1 MAKKR
6 PSHTQKL
13 QDEIQN
19 LQNDVK
25 VFQTACQKKDELLN
39 QLRENGENSF
49 LNSPTYIQMKEKI
62 AQLESQANLSELG
75 RISAKGSARRDA
87 DRENKILADNK
98 AFLEHEGDTDYFI
111 GITECIKDLKEID
124 IIKSKLSEAEGRID
138 GYKAIIS
145 ERDAEIDRLQGVVA
159 ELKHS
164 QSAGTI
170 LPETQCE
177 CNTAIQDKA
186 HYKKLYEEECKLFD
200 SAQEKI
206 AELLNENKDLKLQ
219 LLSDDKSITL
229 QNDRIR
235 YENAISNEAAYYQ
248 MYLLL
253 ENEKRECLREN
264 SELRERIEELELR
277 MSEAPKTDNISDEEL
292 ENLSI
297 EEIRSKCSE
306 TINGTSDRH
315 TQWYDYY
322 NGKNRTE
329 LVRSIKYVET
339 ISERRKK
346 TIDKLQKQLKDKKF
360 AQYSQDDAVTYSA
373 LIRELDQLKHDLK
386 LYQKFYDDEQ
396 KRNDQLQA
404 KIAEMAAATLSKEEA
419 VKIVEE
425 NIAQDTAAKKATRKK
440 KGRPQTMTTEQI
452 ALIHVLR
459 EQGCS
464 IRQIAKQLGKS
475 EGTIHR
481 YIHEKQG

>member
-25 VFQTACQKKDELLN
+25 VFQTACEKKDELLN
-39 QLRENGENSF
+39 QMRENGENSF
-49 LNSPTYIQMKEKI
+49 LNSPTYIQMKGKI
-62 AQLESQANLSELG
+62 AQLESQASLSELG
-75 RISAKGSARRDA
+75 RISAKGSAKRDA
-87 DRENKILADNK
+87 DLENKILADNK
-98 AFLEHEGDTDYFI
+98 AFLEHEGDTDYFV
-111 GITECIKDLKEID
+111 GITECLRDLKEIN
-124 IIKSKLSEAEGRID
+124 IIKGQLSGAEGRIE

-206 AELLNENKDLKLQ
+206 AELLKENKDLKLQ

-339 ISERRKK
+339 VSERRKK

-396 KRNDQLQA
+396 KRNDELQV

-419 VKIVEE
+419 VQIVEE
-425 NIAQDTAAKKATRKK
+425 NIVQDTAAKKATRRK
-440 KGRPQTMTTEQI
+440 KGRPQTMTADQI

>member
-19 LQNDVK
+19 LQNGVK

-306 TINGTSDRH
+306 TINGTSERH

-339 ISERRKK
+339 VSERRKK

-396 KRNDQLQA
+396 KRNDELQV
-404 KIAEMAAATLSKEEA
+404 KIAQMAAATLSKEEA
-419 VKIVEE
+419 VQIVEE
-425 NIAQDTAAKKATRKK
+425 NIVQDTAAKKATRRK
-440 KGRPQTMTTEQI
+440 KGRPQTMTADQI

>member
-19 LQNDVK
+19 LKNDVK
-25 VFQTACQKKDELLN
+25 VFQAACKKQDELLN
-39 QLRENGENSF
+39 QMNENGENSF

-62 AQLESQANLSELG
+62 AQLESRANLSELG
-75 RISAKGSARRDA
+75 RISAKGSARRNA
-87 DRENKILADNK
+87 DLENKILADNK
-98 AFLEHEGDTDYFI
+98 AFLEHNGDTDYFV
-111 GITECIKDLKEID
+111 GITECLRDLKEID
-124 IIKSKLSEAEGRID
+124 IIKGQLSETEGRIE
-138 GYKAIIS
+138 GYKTIIS
-145 ERDAEIDRLQGVVA
+145 ERDAEIDRLQSVVA

-164 QSAGTI
+164 QSAGTT

-186 HYKKLYEEECKLFD
+186 HYKKLYEEECRLFD
-200 SAQEKI
+200 SVQEKI
-206 AELLNENKDLKLQ
+206 AELLKENKDLKLQ
-219 LLSDDKSITL
+219 LLSNDKSITS
-229 QNDRIR
+229 QSDRIR
-235 YENAISNEAAYYQ
+235 YNSAISNESAYYH
-248 MYLLL
+248 MYLQL
-253 ENEKRECLREN
+253 EDEKREYIREN
-264 SELRERIEELELR
+264 SELRERIEGLELR
-277 MSEAPKTDNISDEEL
+277 MSEAPKTDNVSDEEL

-297 EEIRSKCSE
+297 GEIRSKCSE
-306 TINGTSDRH
+306 AINGTTERH
-315 TQWYDYY
+315 TQWYDHY
-322 NGKNRTE
+322 NGKSRAE

-339 ISERRKK
+339 VSERRKK
-346 TIDKLQKQLKDKKF
+346 RIDKLQKQLNDKKF

-396 KRNDQLQA
+396 KRNDELQV

-419 VKIVEE
+419 VQIVEE
-425 NIAQDTAAKKATRKK
+425 NIVQDTAAKKATRRK
-440 KGRPQTMTTEQI
+440 KGRPQTMTADQI

>member
-6 PSHTQKL
+6 PSYTQKL

-19 LQNDVK
+19 LKNDVK
-25 VFQTACQKKDELLN
+25 VFQAACKKQDELLN
-39 QLRENGENSF
+39 QMNENGENSF

-62 AQLESQANLSELG
+62 AQLESRANLSELG
-75 RISAKGSARRDA
+75 RISAKGSARRNA
-87 DRENKILADNK
+87 DLENKILADNK
-98 AFLEHEGDTDYFI
+98 AFLEHNGDTDYFV
-111 GITECIKDLKEID
+111 GITECLRDLKEID
-124 IIKSKLSEAEGRID
+124 IIKGQLSETEGRID
-138 GYKAIIS
+138 GYKTIIA
-145 ERDAEIDRLQGVVA
+145 ERDAEIDRLQGVIA
-159 ELKHS
+159 ELKHD
-164 QSAGTI
+164 QSTGTT

-177 CNTAIQDKA
+177 CNTATQDKA

-200 SAQEKI
+200 SVQEKI
-206 AELLNENKDLKLQ
+206 AELLKENKDLKLQ
-219 LLSDDKSITL
+219 LLSNDKSITS
-229 QNDRIR
+229 QSDRIR
-235 YENAISNEAAYYQ
+235 YNNAISNESACYQ
-248 MYLLL
+248 MYLQL
-253 ENEKRECLREN
+253 EDEKRECLREN

-339 ISERRKK
+339 VSERRKK

-396 KRNDQLQA
+396 KRNDELQV

-419 VKIVEE
+419 VQIVEE
-425 NIAQDTAAKKATRKK
+425 NIVQDTAAKKATRRK
-440 KGRPQTMTTEQI
+440 KGRPQTMTADQI

-481 YIHEKQG
+481 YIHEKQE

>member
-6 PSHTQKL
+6 PSYTQKL
-13 QDEIQN
+13 QDEIQK

-25 VFQTACQKKDELLN
+25 VFQAACEKKDELLN
-39 QLRENGENSF
+39 QMRENGESSF

-62 AQLESQANLSELG
+62 AQLKSQANLSELG
-75 RISAKGSARRDA
+75 RISAKGSARREA
-87 DRENKILADNK
+87 DLEDKILADNK

-145 ERDAEIDRLQGVVA
+145 ERDAEIDRLQSVVA

-164 QSAGTI
+164 QSAGTT

-200 SAQEKI
+200 SVQEKI
-206 AELLNENKDLKLQ
+206 TELLKENKDLKLQ
-219 LLSDDKSITL
+219 LLSNDKSITL

-277 MSEAPKTDNISDEEL
+277 MSETPKTDNISDEEL

-339 ISERRKK
+339 VSERRKK

-396 KRNDQLQA
+396 KRNDELQA

-419 VKIVEE
+419 IKAVEA
-425 NIAQDTAAKKATRKK
+425 NIAQDTEMKKATRKK

-459 EQGCS
+459 EQGHS

>member
-6 PSHTQKL
+6 PSYTQKL
-13 QDEIQN
+13 QDEIQK

-25 VFQTACQKKDELLN
+25 VFQAACEKKDELLN
-39 QLRENGENSF
+39 QMRENGESSF

-62 AQLESQANLSELG
+62 AQLKSQANLSELG
-75 RISAKGSARRDA
+75 RISAKGSARREA
-87 DRENKILADNK
+87 DLEDKILADNK

-145 ERDAEIDRLQGVVA
+145 ERDAEIDRLQSVVA

-164 QSAGTI
+164 QSAGTT

-200 SAQEKI
+200 SVQEKI
-206 AELLNENKDLKLQ
+206 TELLKENKDLKLQ
-219 LLSDDKSITL
+219 LLSNDKSITL

-339 ISERRKK
+339 VSERRKK

-396 KRNDQLQA
+396 KRNDELQA

-419 VKIVEE
+419 IKAVEA
-425 NIAQDTAAKKATRKK
+425 NIAQDTEMKKATRKK

-459 EQGCS
+459 EQGHS

>member
-6 PSHTQKL
+6 PSYTQKL
-13 QDEIQN
+13 QDEIQK

-25 VFQTACQKKDELLN
+25 VFQAACEKKDELLN
-39 QLRENGENSF
+39 QMRENGESSF

-62 AQLESQANLSELG
+62 AQLKSQANLSELG
-75 RISAKGSARRDA
+75 RISAKGSARREA
-87 DRENKILADNK
+87 DLEDKILADNK

-145 ERDAEIDRLQGVVA
+145 ERDAEIDRLQSVVA

-164 QSAGTI
+164 QSAGTT

-186 HYKKLYEEECKLFD
+186 HYKKLYEEECRLLD
-200 SAQEKI
+200 SVQEKI
-206 AELLNENKDLKLQ
+206 TELLKENKDLKLQ
-219 LLSDDKSITL
+219 LLSNDKSITS

-235 YENAISNEAAYYQ
+235 YNNAISNESAYYH
-248 MYLLL
+248 MYLQL
-253 ENEKRECLREN
+253 EDEKRECLREN

-277 MSEAPKTDNISDEEL
+277 MSEAPKTDNVSDEEL

-322 NGKNRTE
+322 NGKNRAE

-339 ISERRKK
+339 VSERRKK

-360 AQYSQDDAVTYSA
+360 AQYSQDDAVTYNA
-373 LIRELDQLKHDLK
+373 LLMELGQIKHDLK

-396 KRNDQLQA
+396 KRNDELQV

-419 VKIVEE
+419 VQIVEE
-425 NIAQDTAAKKATRKK
+425 NIAQDADMKKATRRK

-464 IRQIAKQLGKS
+464 IRQIAKQIGKS

-481 YIHEKQG
+481 YIHEKQE

>member
-6 PSHTQKL
+6 PSYTQKL

-19 LQNDVK
+19 LKNDVK
-25 VFQTACQKKDELLN
+25 VFQAACKKQDELLN
-39 QLRENGENSF
+39 QMNENGENSF

-62 AQLESQANLSELG
+62 AQLESRANLSELG
-75 RISAKGSARRDA
+75 RISAKGSARRNA
-87 DRENKILADNK
+87 DLENKILADNK
-98 AFLEHEGDTDYFI
+98 AFLEHNGDTDYFV
-111 GITECIKDLKEID
+111 GITECLRDLKEID
-124 IIKSKLSEAEGRID
+124 IIKGQLSETEGRIEE
-138 GYKAIIS
+138 YKTIIS
-145 ERDAEIDRLQGVVA
+145 ERDAEIDRLQGAIA
-159 ELKHS
+159 ELKHD
-164 QSAGTI
+164 QSTGTT

-200 SAQEKI
+200 SVQEKI
-206 AELLNENKDLKLQ
+206 TELLKENKDLKLQ
-219 LLSDDKSITL
+219 LLSNDKSITS
-229 QNDRIR
+229 QSDRIR
-235 YENAISNEAAYYQ
+235 YNNAISNESACYH
-248 MYLLL
+248 MYLQL
-253 ENEKRECLREN
+253 EDEKREYIREN

-277 MSEAPKTDNISDEEL
+277 MSEAPKTDNVSDEEL

-297 EEIRSKCSE
+297 GEIRSKCSE
-306 TINGTSDRH
+306 AINGTTERH
-315 TQWYDYY
+315 TQWYDHY
-322 NGKNRTE
+322 NGKSRAE

-339 ISERRKK
+339 VSERRKK
-346 TIDKLQKQLKDKKF
+346 RIDKLQKQLNDKKF

-396 KRNDQLQA
+396 KRNDELQV
-404 KIAEMAAATLSKEEA
+404 KIAQMAAATLSKEEA
-419 VKIVEE
+419 VQIVEE
-425 NIAQDTAAKKATRKK
+425 NIVQDTAAKKATRRK
-440 KGRPQTMTTEQI
+440 KGRPQTMTADQI

-481 YIHEKQG
+481 YVHEKQG

>member
-25 VFQTACQKKDELLN
+25 VFQTACEKKDELLN

-87 DRENKILADNK
+87 DLENKILADNK
-98 AFLEHEGDTDYFI
+98 AFLEHEGDTDYFV
-111 GITECIKDLKEID
+111 GITECLKDLKEIN
-124 IIKSKLSEAEGRID
+124 IIKGQLSGAEGRIE

-206 AELLNENKDLKLQ
+206 AELLKENKDLKLQ

-264 SELRERIEELELR
+264 SELRERIEGLELR

-339 ISERRKK
+339 VSERRKK

-419 VKIVEE
+419 VQIVEE
-425 NIAQDTAAKKATRKK
+425 NIAQDTAAKKTTRRK

>member
-25 VFQTACQKKDELLN
+25 VFQTACEKKEELLN
-39 QLRENGENSF
+39 QMRENGESSF
-49 LNSPTYIQMKEKI
+49 LNSPTYIQMEEKI

-87 DRENKILADNK
+87 DLENKILADNK
-98 AFLEHEGDTDYFI
+98 AFLEHEGDTDYFV
-111 GITECIKDLKEID
+111 GITECLMDLKEIN

-206 AELLNENKDLKLQ
+206 AELLKENKDLKLQ

-339 ISERRKK
+339 VSERRKK

-396 KRNDQLQA
+396 KRNDELQV
-404 KIAEMAAATLSKEEA
+404 KIAQMAAATLSKEEA
-419 VKIVEE
+419 VQIVEE
-425 NIAQDTAAKKATRKK
+425 NIVQDTAAKKATRRK
-440 KGRPQTMTTEQI
+440 KGRPQTMTADQI

>member
-1 MAKKR
+1 M
-6 PSHTQKL
+6 
-13 QDEIQN
+13 
-19 LQNDVK
+19 
-25 VFQTACQKKDELLN
+25 
-39 QLRENGENSF
+39 RENGESSF

-62 AQLESQANLSELG
+62 AQLKSQANLSELG
-75 RISAKGSARRDA
+75 RISAKGSARREA
-87 DRENKILADNK
+87 DLEDKILADNK

-145 ERDAEIDRLQGVVA
+145 ERDAEIDRLQSVVA

-164 QSAGTI
+164 QSAGTT

-200 SAQEKI
+200 SVQEKI
-206 AELLNENKDLKLQ
+206 TELLKENKDLKLQ
-219 LLSDDKSITL
+219 LLSNDKSITL

-339 ISERRKK
+339 VSERRKK

-396 KRNDQLQA
+396 KRNDELQA

-419 VKIVEE
+419 IKAVEA
-425 NIAQDTAAKKATRKK
+425 NIAQDTEMKKATRKK

-459 EQGCS
+459 EQGHS

>member
-1 MAKKR
+1 MEKKR
-6 PSHTQKL
+6 PSYTQKL
-13 QDEIQN
+13 QDEIQK

-25 VFQTACQKKDELLN
+25 VFQAACEKKDELLN
-39 QLRENGENSF
+39 QMRENGESSF

-62 AQLESQANLSELG
+62 AQLKSQANLSELG
-75 RISAKGSARRDA
+75 RISAKGSARREA
-87 DRENKILADNK
+87 DLEDKILADNK

-145 ERDAEIDRLQGVVA
+145 ERDAEIDRLQSVVA

-164 QSAGTI
+164 QSAGTT

-200 SAQEKI
+200 SVQEKI
-206 AELLNENKDLKLQ
+206 TELLKENKDLKLQ
-219 LLSDDKSITL
+219 LLSNDKSITL

-339 ISERRKK
+339 VSERRKK

-396 KRNDQLQA
+396 KRNDELQA

-419 VKIVEE
+419 IKAVEA
-425 NIAQDTAAKKATRKK
+425 NIAQDTEMKKATRKK

-459 EQGCS
+459 EQGHS

>member
-1 MAKKR
+1 
-6 PSHTQKL
+6 
-13 QDEIQN
+13 
-19 LQNDVK
+19 
-25 VFQTACQKKDELLN
+25 
-39 QLRENGENSF
+39 
-49 LNSPTYIQMKEKI
+49 
-62 AQLESQANLSELG
+62 
-75 RISAKGSARRDA
+75 
-87 DRENKILADNK
+87 
-98 AFLEHEGDTDYFI
+98 
-111 GITECIKDLKEID
+111 
-124 IIKSKLSEAEGRID
+124 
-138 GYKAIIS
+138 
-145 ERDAEIDRLQGVVA
+145 
-159 ELKHS
+159 
-164 QSAGTI
+164 
-170 LPETQCE
+170 
-177 CNTAIQDKA
+177 
-186 HYKKLYEEECKLFD
+186 
-200 SAQEKI
+200 
-206 AELLNENKDLKLQ
+206 
-219 LLSDDKSITL
+219 
-229 QNDRIR
+229 
-235 YENAISNEAAYYQ
+235 
-248 MYLLL
+248 
-253 ENEKRECLREN
+253 
-264 SELRERIEELELR
+264 

-339 ISERRKK
+339 VSERRKK

-396 KRNDQLQA
+396 KRNDELQV

-419 VKIVEE
+419 VQIVEE
-425 NIAQDTAAKKATRKK
+425 NIVQDTAAKKATRRK
-440 KGRPQTMTTEQI
+440 KGRPQTMTADQI

>member
-6 PSHTQKL
+6 PSYTQKL
-13 QDEIQN
+13 QDEIQK

-25 VFQTACQKKDELLN
+25 VFQAACEKKDELLN
-39 QLRENGENSF
+39 QMRENGESSF

-62 AQLESQANLSELG
+62 AQLKSQANLSELG
-75 RISAKGSARRDA
+75 RISAKGSVRREA
-87 DRENKILADNK
+87 DLEDKILADNK

-145 ERDAEIDRLQGVVA
+145 ERDAEIDRLQSVVA

-164 QSAGTI
+164 QSAGTT

-200 SAQEKI
+200 SVQEKI
-206 AELLNENKDLKLQ
+206 TELLKENKDLKLQ
-219 LLSDDKSITL
+219 LLSNDKSITL

-339 ISERRKK
+339 VSERRKK

-396 KRNDQLQA
+396 KRNDELQA

-419 VKIVEE
+419 IKAVEA
-425 NIAQDTAAKKATRKK
+425 NIAQDTEMKKATRKK

-459 EQGCS
+459 EQGHS

>member
-6 PSHTQKL
+6 PSYTQKL
-13 QDEIQN
+13 QDEIQK

-25 VFQTACQKKDELLN
+25 VFQAACEKKDELLN
-39 QLRENGENSF
+39 QMRENGESSF

-62 AQLESQANLSELG
+62 AQLKSQANLSELG
-75 RISAKGSARRDA
+75 RISAKGSARREA
-87 DRENKILADNK
+87 DLEDKILADNK

-138 GYKAIIS
+138 DYKAIIS
-145 ERDAEIDRLQGVVA
+145 ERDAEIDRLQSVVA

-164 QSAGTI
+164 QSAGTT

-200 SAQEKI
+200 SVQEKI
-206 AELLNENKDLKLQ
+206 TELLKENKDLKLQ
-219 LLSDDKSITL
+219 LLSNDKSITL

-339 ISERRKK
+339 VSERRKK

-396 KRNDQLQA
+396 KRNDELQA

-419 VKIVEE
+419 IKAVEA
-425 NIAQDTAAKKATRKK
+425 NIAQDTEMKKATRKK

-459 EQGCS
+459 EQGHS